1 MVTRMA
7 RVKLF
12 SEFVL
17 VGDYTLL
24 FVESAIIMK
33 PVLRAMWM
41 YPKNQLRMYSTFI
54 VGLADFV
61 LKVLIKSFIMSI
73 RRKAIE

>member
-1 MVTRMA
+1 MVSRMA

-17 VGDYTLL
+17 KGDYALL

-33 PVLRAMWM
+33 PVLRALWM
-41 YPKNQLRMYSTFI
+41 YPKNQLRMQSACI
-54 VGLADFV
+54 VGQADFV
-61 LKVLIKSFIMSI
+61 LKV
-73 RRKAIE
+73 

>member
-1 MVTRMA
+1 MA

-41 YPKNQLRMYSTFI
+41 YPKNQLRMQSTCI
-54 VGLADFV
+54 VGLTDCV